1 MAALES
7 ALEQLR
13 SGQPTR
19 IAANRRS
26 IRIEMN
32 IFHRNHL
39 HLFMSLLL
47 LLLLLCVWF
56 DVFGFLSPGPPCSVS
71 VIVVIY
77 HFFGRTWMAL
87 RTHFGGRGGSPFS
100 CGSVHRICHQSLII
114 SASWMFSESVALSSY
129 AVKRPGMPFS
139 FVYYVIP
146 LVVRL
151 WWWWSTS
158 NKSYTKNT

>member
-71 VIVVIY
+71 VIVVD
-77 HFFGRTWMAL
+77 
-87 RTHFGGRGGSPFS
+87 PF
-100 CGSVHRICHQSLII
+100 II
-114 SASWMFSESVALSSY
+114 SSGAREWRFEPISAAVADHHFRVEVF
-129 AVKRPGMPFS
+129 AV
-139 FVYYVIP
+139 FVI
-146 LVVRL
+146 
-151 WWWWSTS
+151 
-158 NKSYTKNT
+158 NH